1 MITFKAKTSNGEII
15 RSALSSFSFPAGE
28 AHIKREERR
37 ELEPTEI
44 AIIQPTA
51 DSLHDDLF
59 SLLMWSN
66 YVYNTPGQF
75 RQVLIMPY
83 FPGARADR
91 GLPFGAGEYSQF
103 VYGTAVDEIII
114 YDPHSEVIVEQLNY
128 DPEYFKVTPVY
139 PHEILNTRDSKIVMP
154 NVYDGVIAPD
164 KGAVTRAGAVAEA
177 FQVPLYTSEK
187 VRDFQTGKLSGFKAD
202 EKLPATGTYLIVDD
216 ICDGGG
222 TFMGQASAI
231 KEKSPEAVLDL
242 YVSHG
247 VFSNKALE
255 ILPTAFRRIFTTDS
269 YGPHRNLNGGENSDT
284 FRSIDIIRPL
294 LKKVN

>member
-15 RSALSSFSFPAGE
+15 KSALSPFSFPAGE

-44 AIIQPTA
+44 AIIQPTS

-59 SLLMWSN
+59 KLAMWVD
-66 YVYNTPGQF
+66 YVRGYPATK
-75 RQVLIMPY
+75 RILVAPY

-91 GLPFGAGEYSQF
+91 GTPFGLD
-103 VYGTAVDEIII
+103 VYAEFIGTMLFDQVIIF
-114 YDPHSEVIVEQLNY
+114 DPHSEATVERLKESDQGLNITVV
-128 DPEYFKVTPVY
+128 ES
-139 PHEILNTRDSKIVMP
+139 HEVLNTRDSKIVMP
-154 NVYDGVIAPD
+154 NSYDGIIAPD
-164 KGAVTRAGAVAEA
+164 KGAINRANGVAEA
-177 FQVPLYTSEK
+177 FQIPLYVSEK

-202 EKLPATGTYLIVDD
+202 EKLPKTGSYLIVDD

-231 KEKSPEAVLDL
+231 KEFAPEVELDL
-242 YVSHG
+242 FVSHG

-269 YGPHRNLNGGENSDT
+269 YGPHRNLNGDEENDN
-284 FRSIDIIRPL
+284 FRKIDIIRPL